1 MIATLLPLLLLSAEV
16 PSWPQF
22 RGPEGTG
29 IAAGSAQAP
38 SEFSPQSKVIW
49 KVPLPSGHSS
59 PSVWGDRIFV
69 GAFDSA
75 TKKLELIALDRKTGK
90 ILWRRT
96 APAASLEE
104 VHPISSP
111 ATATPLVDGERVI
124 SYFASC
130 GMFAYDL
137 DGKELW
143 SLPLP
148 QVQTPFGS
156 GNSPVRA
163 GEMILLSRDEGEEPY
178 LLAID
183 RRSGKIVWK
192 QKQYAKPTG
201 GNFNESSP
209 VVWKDEVII
218 HHRNEVV
225 GYDLKTGA
233 RKWWVEATTQGTNT
247 PLAGPDAVY
256 VGTWFNV
263 GEPDLRTSPPDF
275 DTLLKENDKDH
286 DGFISKDEFP
296 TLTMS
301 RRIDMDSVKGANVK
315 VDGDRIFP
323 VADQNHDGKIS
334 REEWNNLLKM
344 MSRPPEDHGTLAIKP
359 GGMGNVTKSNVIWK
373 EPRGVPEVPMALYAG
388 GRVYT
393 ITNGGTVSCM
403 DAASG
408 KLLFR
413 GRLDAPGA
421 YLASPVMAGDKIY
434 LSSNEG
440 VITVIRASDKLEI
453 LAHNDLHEPL
463 FATPAIVEGIIYVR
477 TPTQIY
483 AFGSH

>member
-1 MIATLLPLLLLSAEV
+1 MIAILVPVLLMCIEV

-22 RGPEGTG
+22 RGPESAGV
-29 IAAGSAQAP
+29 AVGSARALT
-38 SEFSPQSKVIW
+38 EFSTQSNVLW
-49 KVPLPSGHSS
+49 RVALPSGHSS
-59 PSVWGDRIFV
+59 PSVWGDRVFV
-69 GAFDSA
+69 NAFDSQ
-75 TKKLELIALDRKTGK
+75 TKKLELIAIDRKTGK

-96 APAASLEE
+96 APAATIEE

-130 GMFAYDL
+130 GMFAYNL

-143 SLPLP
+143 SMPLP

-156 GNSPVRA
+156 GNSPIRA
-163 GEMILLSRDEGEEPY
+163 GDLILLSRDEGEEPY
-178 LLAID
+178 LLAVD
-183 RRSGKIVWK
+183 RHSGKPVWK
-192 QKQYAKPTG
+192 QKQYAEPRG

-209 VVWKDEVII
+209 VVWKDEVIV

-233 RKWWVEATTQGTNT
+233 RKWWVDATTQGTNT
-247 PLAGPDAVY
+247 PLAGPDSVF
-256 VGTWFNV
+256 VGTWFNT
-263 GEPDLRTSPPDF
+263 GEPDLRASPPDF
-275 DTLLKENDKDH
+275 DALLKENDKDH
-286 DGFISKDEFP
+286 DGFLSKEEFP
-296 TLTMS
+296 AVVIS
-301 RRIDMDSVKGANVK
+301 RRIDMENVKGATVK
-315 VDGDRIFP
+315 VDSDRVFSF
-323 VADQNHDGKIS
+323 VDQNKDGKIS
-334 REEWNNLLKM
+334 RDEWAAFVKVIA
-344 MSRPPEDHGTLAIKP
+344 RPGEDHGTLAIKP
-359 GGMGNVTKSNVIWK
+359 GGTGNVTKSNVIWK
-373 EPRGVPEVPMALYAG
+373 ESRGVPEVPMALYAS

-393 ITNGGTVSCM
+393 VTNGGTVSCM

-413 GRLDAPGA
+413 GRLGAPGA
-421 YLASPVMAGDKIY
+421 YLASPVIAGDKIY

-477 TPTQIY
+477 TPTQMY
-483 AFGSH
+483 AFGPQ